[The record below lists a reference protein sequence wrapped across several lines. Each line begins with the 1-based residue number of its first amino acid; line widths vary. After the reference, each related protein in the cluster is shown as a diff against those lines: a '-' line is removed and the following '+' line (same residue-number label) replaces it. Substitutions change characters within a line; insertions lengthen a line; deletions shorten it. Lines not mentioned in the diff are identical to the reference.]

1 MKDEGLAW
9 AGLQLRMA
17 EKGNN
22 NNAFGTFA
30 ELREE

>member
-17 EKGNN
+17 EKGGKSI
-22 NNAFGTFA
+22 AVGTFA
-30 ELREE
+30 GLREE